1 MRVDSERLKQMFTEE
16 ISASVILVFEKKKW
30 AGTLL
35 RLSFKVLTSP
45 LRIETVP
52 QWVDDEPPPPRTVSQ
67 IARELLSHFQA
78 PLHSSGTVELVDTTC
93 FSDEEWK
100 TAMLKLARVVQKAQ
114 LEEVCKPICFSLHFL
129 PATVIFILEDLIRK
143 FQARLALCEA
153 ITVLFL
159 HQNKSPS
166 SALPKS
172 DESKVDL
179 GPKIMLDSHQ
189 ASAIER
195 DSLDLASRDI
205 IPSQKSMKPK
215 TLLELAQ
222 GDFDL
227 LDEPT
232 PSNSALE
239 NTHIEIECIVDEA
252 LAQHKRVHINST
264 QNQVVQQLMSI
275 CNFSY
280 IFPGT
285 LKRLSAA
292 FAIRAT

>member
-1 MRVDSERLKQMFTEE
+1 MF
-16 ISASVILVFEKKKW
+16 F
-30 AGTLL
+30 
-35 RLSFKVLTSP
+35 
-45 LRIETVP
+45 
-52 QWVDDEPPPPRTVSQ
+52 
-67 IARELLSHFQA
+67 IA
-78 PLHSSGTVELVDTTC
+78 
-93 FSDEEWK
+93 FSYSD
-100 TAMLKLARVVQKAQ
+100 
-114 LEEVCKPICFSLHFL
+114 
-129 PATVIFILEDLIRK
+129 IRK

-179 GPKIMLDSHQ
+179 GPKIMLDNHQ

-252 LAQHKRVHINST
+252 LAQHKLVHINST
-264 QNQVVQQLMSI
+264 EKQVVRQ
-275 CNFSY
+275 F
-280 IFPGT
+280 
-285 LKRLSAA
+285 
-292 FAIRAT
+292 